1 MILLG
6 VLALTAL
13 VVVGVLQAGGGE
25 STPARGTERFDLQ
38 QALQRLDGA
47 PAPLERLHERANQIV
62 PADEDSFARVLE
74 GLEGH
79 PVVVNKWAS
88 WCGPC
93 RAEFPIFQRL
103 STDLGK
109 EVAFLGLNGRDNRGD
124 AGAFL
129 KKFPLPFPS
138 YVDPKGKAEGELGY
152 GVNYPV
158 TAFYDARGKRTFV
171 HQGQY
176 HSEAD
181 LRADI
186 DRYAR

>member
-93 RAEFPIFQRL
+93 RAEFPLFQREA
-103 STDLGK
+103 TAHGK
-109 EVAFLGLNGRDNRGD
+109 EVAFVGLNSRDGRPPASR
-124 AGAFL
+124 FL
-129 KKFPLPFPS
+129 KRYPVPYPS
-138 YVDPKGKAEGELGY
+138 YEDPEEELAREIGAPA
-152 GVNYPV
+152 NYPITV
-158 TAFYDARGKRTFV
+158 FFDASGEKTFV
-171 HQGQY
+171 KQGGY
-176 HSEAD
+176 RSAED

-186 DRYAR
+186 ERYAR